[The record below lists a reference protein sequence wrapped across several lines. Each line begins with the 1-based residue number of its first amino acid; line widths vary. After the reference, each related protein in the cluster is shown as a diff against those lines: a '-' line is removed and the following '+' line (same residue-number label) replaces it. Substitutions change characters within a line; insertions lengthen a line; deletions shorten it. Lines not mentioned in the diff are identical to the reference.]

1 MSKYTTEL
9 PTAVLDNNGL
19 AIEAGWLT
27 VYSIEP
33 VQREYQQ
40 ASQEYLPEGV
50 GLPALSFSDK
60 PTLPESSFALVR
72 SADGTRW
79 ESLPDFRGKEV
90 YSTATGKLQTV
101 TVIGELPQD
110 VTLLAPQTPYDKWDG
125 DKWVTDTDEQHQ
137 AVVGAAQLEL
147 SQRQQVAATAIVPL
161 EKAIKLGMA
170 TEEEKA
176 ALTAWETYSVL
187 LNRVDITKAPDI
199 KWPQQPN

>member
-1 MSKYTTEL
+1 MSTYSTEL
-9 PTAVLDNNGL
+9 PTAVLNVNGL

-60 PTLPESSFALVR
+60 PTLPKSSFALVR
-72 SADGTRW
+72 STDGTRW
-79 ESLPDFRGKEV
+79 ESLPDFRGTDV
-90 YSTATGKLQTV
+90 YNTVTGKLQTI
-101 TVIGELPQD
+101 TTIGELPQD

-125 DKWVTDTDEQHQ
+125 DKWVTDTDAQHQ
-137 AVVGAAQLEL
+137 AVVDAAQQEL
-147 SQRQQVAATAIVPL
+147 AQRQQAAATAIAPL
-161 EKAIKLGMA
+161 EIAVKLGMA
-170 TEEEKA
+170 TEEEKTT
-176 ALTAWETYSVL
+176 LTAWETYSVL